1 MQVSLTEGLCLRF
14 GAASL
19 FLTIA
24 CEPLN
29 IVCGQNLMIL
39 ALELSD
45 SWSSGGVTCSCK
57 DEGGV
62 TRLHTQCGWVSR
74 SFRHVP
80 WIRER
85 LPI

>member
-1 MQVSLTEGLCLRF
+1 
-14 GAASL
+14 
-19 FLTIA
+19 
-24 CEPLN
+24 
-29 IVCGQNLMIL
+29 MIL

-74 SFRHVP
+74 TFRHVP

-85 LPI
+85 LPICQSSVTWHGRANWPNCVREWRIMMGSDSR

>member
-1 MQVSLTEGLCLRF
+1 MQASLTEGLCLRL
-14 GAASL
+14 GAVSL

-45 SWSSGGVTCSCK
+45 SWSSLQEV
-57 DEGGV
+57 
-62 TRLHTQCGWVSR
+62 
-74 SFRHVP
+74 
-80 WIRER
+80 
-85 LPI
+85 

>member
-1 MQVSLTEGLCLRF
+1 MQVSLTEGLRLRL
-14 GAASL
+14 GDTSL

-45 SWSSGGVTCSCK
+45 SWSPGGVTGSCK

-62 TRLHTQCGWVSR
+62 TRLHTLCGWVSR
-74 SFRHVP
+74 SFMTKSSV
-80 WIRER
+80 
-85 LPI
+85 